1 MILVFTDI
9 RSARRIAFHEKII
22 VFAVHI
28 RHYFGVILLQVHF
41 CEHLSIQL
49 ESFEQNLQAF
59 LIDIVDDK
67 YLLTPFRVFG
77 RFHIALVMLEF
88 WISAL
93 LRLPFVR
100 GLVAYQDDLL
110 HAHLLITPLIQVVLH
125 DSAAAPLEILD
136 GA

>member
-28 RHYFGVILLQVHF
+28 RHYFSVILLQVHF

-93 LRLPFVR
+93 LRLPFIR
-100 GLVAYQDDLL
+100 GLVAK
-110 HAHLLITPLIQVVLH
+110 
-125 DSAAAPLEILD
+125 
-136 GA
+136 